1 MQPHFFPPQH
11 LLRHSSLYCCHHTP
25 QHSDFGGYHR
35 TPVRSLFIISA
46 SVPRHQHV
54 NCLLR
59 VDHAL
64 CATGP
69 NHLAEL
75 QRIEARVDD
84 GASKHVGGDGS
95 DASRVLQQVAH
106 LRVEVRVL
114 RKLVENNVLGAS
126 QLEPGGE
133 SLATLI
139 NHKTGLGLV
148 D

>member
-1 MQPHFFPPQH
+1 M
-11 LLRHSSLYCCHHTP
+11 
-25 QHSDFGGYHR
+25 
-35 TPVRSLFIISA
+35 
-46 SVPRHQHV
+46 

-114 RKLVENNVLGAS
+114 RKLIEDDVLGAS